1 MGLHLLINFILVI
14 HLALN
19 ELVKAGVV
27 FNPLID
33 LLLEYLVG
41 LHALDDRV
49 FRVTHLGF
57 IGRVH
62 SLELVLL

>member
-27 FNPLID
+27 LNPLID

-49 FRVTHLGF
+49 F
-57 IGRVH
+57 
-62 SLELVLL
+62 